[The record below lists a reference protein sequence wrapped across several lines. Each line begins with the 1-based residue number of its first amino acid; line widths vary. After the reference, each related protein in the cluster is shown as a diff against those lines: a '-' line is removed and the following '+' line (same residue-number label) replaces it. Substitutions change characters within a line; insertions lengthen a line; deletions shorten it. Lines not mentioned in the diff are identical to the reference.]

1 MGCAGAPG
9 RSLVRMDSAPTNTS
23 ADGPVTAVI
32 VVAAGSGQR
41 LGYGMPKAKVP
52 LGGDSILTHA
62 LRGVAAAGIA
72 QQICVAIPPG
82 DTELHALC
90 EAFTK
95 ELKAERRRTPAAGQG
110 VQLPVVTIVDGG
122 ATRAASVRAAL
133 AALLPATEAVL
144 VHDAARAL
152 APEAV
157 FHRVSQA
164 LAAGA
169 VAVIPVM
176 PVVDTVKTVEPTT
189 GDGAAIA
196 PELVTGTAA
205 RESLR
210 AVQTPQGFELAT
222 LRRAHET
229 AASLDAGEAAAVTD
243 DAMLVELLGIPVHA
257 VRGASQSLK
266 ITTPLDLIIAEGLLE
281 GPLGARWVEG

>member
-1 MGCAGAPG
+1 
-9 RSLVRMDSAPTNTS
+9 MDTAPTKTS
-23 ADGPVTAVI
+23 PAGPATAVI

-72 QQICVAIPPG
+72 QQICIAIPPG
-82 DTELHALC
+82 DTELRALC
-90 EAFTK
+90 EAFTQ
-95 ELKAERRRTPAAGQG
+95 ELAAGQVRTAESPYG
-110 VQLPVVTIVDGG
+110 VQVPVVTVVDGG
-122 ATRAASVRAAL
+122 ANRADSVRAAM
-133 AALLPATEAVL
+133 AALLPGTESVL

-157 FHRVSQA
+157 FHRVAAA
-164 LAAGA
+164 LGAGA
-169 VAVIPVM
+169 SAVIPVI

-189 GDGAAIA
+189 GDGAAVA
-196 PELVTGTAA
+196 PELVTGTAP

-210 AVQTPQGFELAT
+210 AVQTPQGFTFAT
-222 LRRAHET
+222 LKRAHE
-229 AASLDAGEAAAVTD
+229 AAAGFDAGQAALVTD
-243 DAMLVELLGIPVHA
+243 DAMLVELIGVPVHA

-266 ITTPLDLIIAEGLLE
+266 ITTPLDLILAEGLLE
-281 GPLGARWVEG
+281 GPLGLRWVEG

>member
-1 MGCAGAPG
+1 
-9 RSLVRMDSAPTNTS
+9 MDTAPTNTS
-23 ADGPVTAVI
+23 PAGAATAVI

-52 LGGDSILTHA
+52 LGGDTILTHA
-62 LRGVAAAGIA
+62 LRGVAAAGVA
-72 QQICVAIPPG
+72 GQICIAIPPG
-82 DTELHALC
+82 DPDLQALC
-90 EAFTK
+90 EAFAQ
-95 ELKAERRRTPAAGQG
+95 ELAAGRAAVPGHG
-110 VQLPVVTIVDGG
+110 VQVPVVTVVDGG
-122 ATRAASVRAAL
+122 ASRADSVRAAM
-133 AALLPATEAVL
+133 AALLPGVESVL

-157 FHRVSQA
+157 FHRVAAA
-164 LAAGA
+164 LGAGA
-169 VAVIPVM
+169 SAVIPVI

-189 GDGAAIA
+189 GDGAAVA

-210 AVQTPQGFELAT
+210 AVQTPQGFDLGT
-222 LRRAHET
+222 LRSAH
-229 AASLDAGEAAAVTD
+229 EAAAGFDAAQAALVTD

-266 ITTPLDLIIAEGLLE
+266 ITTPLDLILAEGLLE
-281 GPLGARWVEG
+281 GPLGVRWVEG

>member
-1 MGCAGAPG
+1 MNTA
-9 RSLVRMDSAPTNTS
+9 SA
-23 ADGPVTAVI
+23 APVTAVI
-32 VVAAGSGQR
+32 LVAAGSGQR

-72 QQICVAIPPG
+72 RQICIALPPE
-82 DTELHALC
+82 DQELRAQC
-90 EAFTK
+90 EAFAA
-95 ELKAERRRTPAAGQG
+95 ELRADRAGAAPSDAAARAPEIT
-110 VQLPVVTIVDGG
+110 VVDGG
-122 ATRAASVRAAL
+122 ASRAESVRAAL
-133 AALLPATEAVL
+133 AGLLPGTESVL

-157 FHRVSQA
+157 FHRVAAA

-169 VAVIPVM
+169 AAVIPVM

-189 GDGAAIA
+189 GAGAAIA
-196 PELVTGTAA
+196 PELVTGTAP
-205 RESLR
+205 REVLR
-210 AVQTPQGFELAT
+210 AVQTPQGFDLAT
-222 LRRAHET
+222 LQRAHQ
-229 AASLDAGEAAAVTD
+229 AAAGFDAAQAAAVTD

-266 ITTPLDLIIAEGLLE
+266 ITTPLDLILAEGLLE

>member
-1 MGCAGAPG
+1 MGAGAELG
-9 RSLVRMDSAPTNTS
+9 RSLVRMNTAS
-23 ADGPVTAVI
+23 TTPVTAVI

-82 DTELHALC
+82 DRELHALC
-90 EAFTK
+90 DSFARD
-95 ELKAERRRTPAAGQG
+95 LKAEHRLNAASEHG
-110 VQLPVVTIVDGG
+110 VQLPVVTIVEGG
-122 ATRAASVRAAL
+122 ASRADSVRAAM

-152 APEAV
+152 TPESV
-157 FHRVSQA
+157 FHRVAQA

-176 PVVDTVKTVEPTT
+176 PVVDTVKTVEPTI
-189 GDGAAIA
+189 GDGAAVA
-196 PELVTGTAA
+196 PELVTGTAP
-205 RESLR
+205 RETLR
-210 AVQTPQGFELAT
+210 AVQTPQGFDLAT
-222 LRRAHET
+222 LKRAHE
-229 AASLDAGEAAAVTD
+229 AAAGFDAGQAAAVTD
-243 DAMLVELLGIPVHA
+243 DAMLVELLGVPVHA

-281 GPLGARWVEG
+281 GPLGARWLEG

>member
-1 MGCAGAPG
+1 
-9 RSLVRMDSAPTNTS
+9 MDTAPTNTS
-23 ADGPVTAVI
+23 SAGRATAVI

-41 LGYGMPKAKVP
+41 LGYGMPKARVP

-62 LRGVAAAGIA
+62 LRGVAAAGVA
-72 QQICVAIPPG
+72 GQICIAIPPG
-82 DTELHALC
+82 DPELRALC
-90 EAFTK
+90 EAFGQ
-95 ELKAERRRTPAAGQG
+95 ELAAGRG
-110 VQLPVVTIVDGG
+110 AAPGHDVPVPVVTVVDGG
-122 ATRAASVRAAL
+122 ASRADSVRAAMS
-133 AALLPATEAVL
+133 ALLPGVESVL

-157 FHRVSQA
+157 FHRVAAA
-164 LAAGA
+164 LGAGA
-169 VAVIPVM
+169 SAVIPVI

-189 GDGAAIA
+189 GDGAGVA
-196 PELVTGTAA
+196 PELVTGTAP

-210 AVQTPQGFELAT
+210 AVQTPQGFDLGI
-222 LRRAHET
+222 LRSAH
-229 AASLDAGEAAAVTD
+229 EAAAGFDAARAALVTD

-266 ITTPLDLIIAEGLLE
+266 ITTPLDLILAEGLLE

>member
-1 MGCAGAPG
+1 
-9 RSLVRMDSAPTNTS
+9 MDSAPKT
-23 ADGPVTAVI
+23 PVTAVI

-62 LRGVAAAGIA
+62 LRGVAGSGIA

-82 DTELHALC
+82 DPELLALC
-90 EAFTK
+90 EAFTR
-95 ELKAERRRTPAAGQG
+95 ELKAERPDTPGDGEAGD
-110 VQLPVVTIVDGG
+110 VPVVTIVDGG
-122 ATRAASVRAAL
+122 ATRAESVRAGL

-152 APEAV
+152 TPEAV
-157 FHRVSQA
+157 FHRVSRA
-164 LAAGA
+164 LTAGA
-169 VAVIPVM
+169 LAVIPVM
-176 PVVDTVKTVEPTT
+176 PVVDTVKTVQPTS

-205 RESLR
+205 RETLR

-222 LRRAHET
+222 LRRAH
-229 AASLDAGEAAAVTD
+229 AAAAAFDAGQAAAVTD
-243 DAMLVELLGIPVHA
+243 DAMLVELLGVPVHA

-281 GPLGARWVEG
+281 GPLGVRWVEG

>member
-1 MGCAGAPG
+1 MNTA
-9 RSLVRMDSAPTNTS
+9 SA
-23 ADGPVTAVI
+23 APVTAVI
-32 VVAAGSGQR
+32 LVAAGSGQR

-72 QQICVAIPPG
+72 RQICIALPPG
-82 DTELHALC
+82 DQELRAQC
-90 EAFTK
+90 EAFTA
-95 ELKAERRRTPAAGQG
+95 ELREDRAGAAPSAAATPALEIT
-110 VQLPVVTIVDGG
+110 VVDGG
-122 ATRAASVRAAL
+122 ASRAESVRAAL
-133 AALLPATEAVL
+133 AALLPGTESVL

-157 FHRVSQA
+157 FHRVAAA

-169 VAVIPVM
+169 AAVIPVM
-176 PVVDTVKTVEPTT
+176 PVVDTVKTVEPTH

-196 PELVTGTAA
+196 PELVTGTAP
-205 RESLR
+205 REVLR
-210 AVQTPQGFELAT
+210 AVQTPQGFDLAT
-222 LRRAHET
+222 LQRAHQ
-229 AASLDAGEAAAVTD
+229 AAAGFDAAQAAAVTD
-243 DAMLVELLGIPVHA
+243 DAMLVELLGVPVHA

-266 ITTPLDLIIAEGLLE
+266 ITTPLDLILAEGLLE

>member
-1 MGCAGAPG
+1 
-9 RSLVRMDSAPTNTS
+9 MDSASIN
-23 ADGPVTAVI
+23 PVTAVI

-52 LGGDSILTHA
+52 LGGDSILIHA

-72 QQICVAIPPG
+72 RQICVAIPPG
-82 DTELHALC
+82 DVELHALC
-90 EAFTK
+90 EAFAQD
-95 ELKAERRRTPAAGQG
+95 LKAEHRLNAAAKKG

-122 ATRAASVRAAL
+122 GTRADSVRAAM
-133 AALLPATEAVL
+133 AVLLPATQSVL

-152 APEAV
+152 APESV
-157 FHRVSQA
+157 FHRVAEA

-169 VAVIPVM
+169 LAVIPVI
-176 PVVDTVKTVEPTT
+176 PVVDTVKTVARTT
-189 GDGAAIA
+189 GDDAAIA
-196 PELVTGTAA
+196 PELVTGTAP
-205 RESLR
+205 RETLR

-222 LRRAHET
+222 LKRAH
-229 AASLDAGEAAAVTD
+229 AAAALFDAGQTAAVTD
-243 DAMLVELLGIPVHA
+243 DAMLVELLGVPVYA

-281 GPLGARWVEG
+281 GPLGVRWVEG

>member
-1 MGCAGAPG
+1 
-9 RSLVRMDSAPTNTS
+9 MDTAPTNTS
-23 ADGPVTAVI
+23 PAGPVTAVI

-82 DTELHALC
+82 DAELRALC
-90 EAFTK
+90 EAFAH
-95 ELKAERRRTPAAGQG
+95 ELAAAHRRNAATGHALQG
-110 VQLPVVTIVDGG
+110 PVVTVVEGG
-122 ATRAASVRAAL
+122 ASRAESVRAAM
-133 AALLPATEAVL
+133 AALLPGVESVL

-152 APEAV
+152 TPESV
-157 FHRVSQA
+157 FHRVAAA
-164 LAAGA
+164 LGAGA
-169 VAVIPVM
+169 AAVIPVM

-189 GDGAAIA
+189 GAGAAVA
-196 PELVTGTAA
+196 PELVTGTAP

-210 AVQTPQGFELAT
+210 AVQTPQGFALDT
-222 LRRAHET
+222 LKRAHE
-229 AASLDAGEAAAVTD
+229 AAAVFNAGQAALVTD
-243 DAMLVELLGIPVHA
+243 DAMLVELLGVPVHA

-266 ITTPLDLIIAEGLLE
+266 ITTPLDLVLAEGLLE